1 MAFVY
6 HRVPSEMVGD
16 VIYPLNQLAAIAP
29 ERYELQR
36 SKYLGREAVLAARI
50 SQDGLLFNDTV
61 HCAPLHPNRLFAA
74 RERLGLHPPRA
85 DASRARNTS
94 RFSGL
99 FFEIPL
105 DRISTQRLLWY
116 RWETPWINGFPNEDV
131 PLAPPL
137 EEFEPFDASRY
148 RELSDVTD
156 PHAAYLRRMKETG
169 KRPLLFVHIPHVLVA
184 GPIDAHR
191 LGVIRWDERPP
202 DRHAILG
209 DVVE

>member
-1 MAFVY
+1 ML
-6 HRVPSEMVGD
+6 D
-16 VIYPLNQLAAIAP
+16 
-29 ERYELQR
+29 
-36 SKYLGREAVLAARI
+36 ARI

-74 RERLGLHPPRA
+74 RERLGLHPPPA

-105 DRISTQRLLWY
+105 DRISTHRLLWY
-116 RWETPWINGFPNEDV
+116 RWET
-131 PLAPPL
+131 
-137 EEFEPFDASRY
+137 
-148 RELSDVTD
+148 
-156 PHAAYLRRMKETG
+156 ETG
-169 KRPLLFVHIPHVLVA
+169 KQPLLFVHIPHVLVA

-202 DRHAILG
+202 DRHAMLG

>member
-29 ERYELQR
+29 ECYELQR

-99 FFEIPL
+99 FFEIRSTASPL
-105 DRISTQRLLWY
+105 S
-116 RWETPWINGFPNEDV
+116 GFSGTAGRRHGSMD
-131 PLAPPL
+131 
-137 EEFEPFDASRY
+137 SRT
-148 RELSDVTD
+148 RTSHSLPRS
-156 PHAAYLRRMKETG
+156 RSSSRSM
-169 KRPLLFVHIPHVLVA
+169 
-184 GPIDAHR
+184 
-191 LGVIRWDERPP
+191 
-202 DRHAILG
+202 RHATGNSLT
-209 DVVE
+209 